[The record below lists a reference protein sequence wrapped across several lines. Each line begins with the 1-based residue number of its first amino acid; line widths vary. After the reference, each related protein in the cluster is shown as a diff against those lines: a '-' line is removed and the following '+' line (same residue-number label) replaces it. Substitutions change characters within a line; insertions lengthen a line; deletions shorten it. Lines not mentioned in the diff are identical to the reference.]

1 MPTHPL
7 HKPAPPPQ
15 DMLGGYECH
24 CGACVTC
31 FFGEKGHRKIQ
42 RDGAWCETCGGE
54 LVLVWQSGDPIDE

>member
-1 MPTHPL
+1 
-7 HKPAPPPQ
+7 
-15 DMLGGYECH
+15 MLGGYEYH

-31 FFGEKGHRKIQ
+31 FFVEKGHRKIQ